1 VGGVEAKIHSVSAA
15 RPQHDRGDVLSDEDE
30 PVHSA
35 EEDGR
40 SRNDYFDKEEDIEE
54 GSEEQDDSDDDENP
68 RCSGGTKMAQHL
80 VKARPPSAGVAGIS
94 TTPQRVH
101 WTQEEDELLREG
113 EGSPLILLSISVRLR
128 LLNLGSRPSAWSQVL
143 EEDFQ
148 LHSG

>member
-1 VGGVEAKIHSVSAA
+1 MGGVEAKIHSVSAA

-40 SRNDYFDKEEDIEE
+40 SRRDDFDKEEDIEE

-68 RCSGGTKMAQHL
+68 RCRGGTKMAQHL
-80 VKARPPSAGVAGIS
+80 VKARPPSAGVAGVS
-94 TTPQRVH
+94 TAPQRVN

-113 EGSPLILLSISVRLR
+113 EGSPLILLSISVRL
-128 LLNLGSRPSAWSQVL
+128 
-143 EEDFQ
+143 
-148 LHSG
+148 